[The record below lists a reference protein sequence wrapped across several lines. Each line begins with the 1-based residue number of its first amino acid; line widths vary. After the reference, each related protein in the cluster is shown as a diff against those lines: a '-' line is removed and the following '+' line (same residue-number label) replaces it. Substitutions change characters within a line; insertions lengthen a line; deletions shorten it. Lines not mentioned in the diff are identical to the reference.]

1 MKYTWI
7 TKDGKK
13 FPVHNNSNF
22 ADNNKK
28 IYVGIIRSKDPNNW
42 VLIPHGSA
50 NSKSKQY
57 GLPFMQIKRVD
68 GLKLKNEFGLRN
80 DSHRYS
86 KSYVG
91 EISENG
97 FKDIQSKALKVHHK
111 DYSKVEDKPKVEE
124 KQDNTQEIPETI
136 LEQLKQSKV
145 NGFPF
150 FKYTGINDYVMLGN
164 ESVRFNDIP
173 KNPKKI
179 SNVQVS
185 YDYGSDT
192 YNVYFETGK
201 FPKNKRIKGY
211 SDVYVDQLSDLISS
225 EMGVK

>member
-1 MKYTWI
+1 
-7 TKDGKK
+7 
-13 FPVHNNSNF
+13 
-22 ADNNKK
+22 
-28 IYVGIIRSKDPNNW
+28 
-42 VLIPHGSA
+42 
-50 NSKSKQY
+50 
-57 GLPFMQIKRVD
+57 
-68 GLKLKNEFGLRN
+68 
-80 DSHRYS
+80 
-86 KSYVG
+86 
-91 EISENG
+91 
-97 FKDIQSKALKVHHK
+97 
-111 DYSKVEDKPKVEE
+111 
-124 KQDNTQEIPETI
+124 
-136 LEQLKQSKV
+136 
-145 NGFPF
+145 
-150 FKYTGINDYVMLGN
+150 MLGN